1 MNGATGDRAEVL
13 NVKEQQDEY
22 ITPSRFTDVK
32 SGDQFYTEISWLA
45 QRRITTGYPDGTYRP
60 LESVE
65 RGAMAA
71 FFYRMAGSPQFT
83 APSTPSFS
91 DVPTT
96 HPFYKE
102 IEWMKAR
109 GITTGW
115 SDGTFRPNAPVNRDA
130 MAAFFYRYAGSPA
143 YSAPAVSPFSDVS
156 TGSQFYREIAWL
168 ADQRITTGW
177 PDGSFRPVQ
186 PIERGAM
193 AAFLHRYNV
202 RVLNN
207 R

>member
-1 MNGATGDRAEVL
+1 MR
-13 NVKEQQDEY
+13 
-22 ITPSRFTDVK
+22 
-32 SGDQFYTEISWLA
+32 
-45 QRRITTGYPDGTYRP
+45 
-60 LESVE
+60 
-65 RGAMAA
+65 
-71 FFYRMAGSPQFT
+71 
-83 APSTPSFS
+83 
-91 DVPTT
+91 
-96 HPFYKE
+96 
-102 IEWMKAR
+102 AR

-115 SDGTFRPNAPVNRDA
+115 SDGTFRPNDAVNRDA
-130 MAAFFYRYAGSPA
+130 MAASFYRYAGSPA

>member
-1 MNGATGDRAEVL
+1 MNDI
-13 NVKEQQDEY
+13 N
-22 ITPSRFTDVK
+22 
-32 SGDQFYTEISWLA
+32 WLA
-45 QRRITTGYPDGTYRP
+45 QRRITTGYPDGTFRP
-60 LESVE
+60 NGSVE

-83 APSTPSFS
+83 APSTPSFK
-91 DVPTT
+91 DVPRD

-102 IEWMKAR
+102 IEWMRAR

-115 SDGTFRPNAPVNRDA
+115 SDGTFRPNAAVNRDA
-130 MAAFFYRYAGSPA
+130 MAAFFYRMAGSPA

-156 TGSQFYREIAWL
+156 TGGQFYREISWL
-168 ADQRITTGW
+168 AEQRITTGW
-177 PDGSFRPVQ
+177 ADGSFRPVQ

-193 AAFLHRYNV
+193 VAFLHRYNV